1 MSRSEVK
8 VAEAPR
14 NDLPSDKFRCGQ
26 LWQGGGLGSGS
37 RCKGYPVIRQTSWSP
52 DTACDLLAR
61 DCKKLSQTDVDTPP
75 EPALK
80 RAASS

>member
-14 NDLPSDKFRCGQ
+14 NDLPSDKSRFGQ

-37 RCKGYPVIRQTSWSP
+37 RCKG
-52 DTACDLLAR
+52 
-61 DCKKLSQTDVDTPP
+61 
-75 EPALK
+75 
-80 RAASS
+80 